1 MKFLKG
7 FFKVIITIILVG
19 LITTLATTT
28 YLKKIFT
35 EDFIVK
41 YLQEELGKEITEV
54 ITIEIPEVK
63 GETLERIRT
72 QISENEKITG
82 LSKTLTEQVL
92 QDAVANKIDTKETK
106 QKIKDLILEN
116 KSIIEQELG
125 KQVTKEQLDEV
136 LNNIDSDAE
145 FDKWYQE
152 IIIDTK
158 SGLTQEGTTLIKLYN
173 WIGSANYYWLF
184 IGFITLCLLCIALLK
199 KSYYQWLL
207 NAAIA
212 SIVSAV
218 ITALICLAF
227 GGIMNLVLSDISL
240 NTNVRID
247 IGSLLMNAGTVL
259 LIGIICLITYFLTK
273 KNALPKETVS

>member
-7 FFKVIITIILVG
+7 FFIVIITIILVG
-19 LITTLATTT
+19 LITTVATTT
-28 YLKKIFT
+28 YVKKTFT

-41 YLQEELGKEITEV
+41 YVQEELGKELTEV

-63 GETLERIRT
+63 EDTLERIKT
-72 QISENEKITG
+72 KINENEKITE

-92 QDAVANKIDTKETK
+92 QDAVANKIDTKEAK

-116 KSIIEQELG
+116 KSIIEQEVG
-125 KQVTKEQLDEV
+125 SQVTKEQVDNL
-136 LNNIDSDAE
+136 LNNMDSDAE

-152 IIIDTK
+152 TITNTK
-158 SGLTQEGTTLIKLYN
+158 RKITPEEANLIEIYN
-173 WIGSANYYWLF
+173 WIGSANYYWIF
-184 IGFITLCLLCIALLK
+184 IGLITLCLLCIALLK

-207 NAAIA
+207 NTSIA

-218 ITALICLAF
+218 ITALICIAF
-227 GGIMNLVLSDISL
+227 GGILNLVLSDISL

-247 IGSLLMNAGTVL
+247 IGSLLMNAGTILV
-259 LIGIICLITYFLTK
+259 IGIICLVAYLLIK
-273 KNALPKETVS
+273 KNTLPKENVS